1 MIAYTNSMKFDFLRL
16 IDILGIAS
24 FAISGVYA
32 AMQKRLDAF
41 GILVIAFI
49 TALGGGT
56 LRDMMLGDLPVQWMR
71 DREYTVL
78 ITIATAVAILF
89 QKTIQ
94 NLQKT
99 LLVFDSLGLGFF
111 TVLGINKGLVFGLD
125 PVICIAL
132 GTITGCFGGILRDIA
147 LNNIPLIF
155 QNEVYATA
163 CIFGALVYFILL
175 RVIND
180 PHLVDVISIIV
191 ICMIRLL
198 AVRFKINFPS
208 IYARSK

>member
-1 MIAYTNSMKFDFLRL
+1 MKFDFLRL

-56 LRDMMLGDLPVQWMR
+56 LRDMMLGDLPVPWLR
-71 DREYTVL
+71 DRETAVL
-78 ITIATAVAILF
+78 IFISTVVAILF
-89 QKTIQ
+89 EKTIL
-94 NLQKT
+94 NLQKM
-99 LLVFDSLGLGFF
+99 LLLFDSLGLGFF

-125 PVICIAL
+125 PVICITL

-180 PHLVDVISIIV
+180 QHLVDVISIVV

-198 AVRFKINFPS
+198 AVRFKIKFPS
-208 IYARSK
+208 IYAKPR

>member
-1 MIAYTNSMKFDFLRL
+1 MKFDFLRL